1 MAKKKFTE
9 GLESLFGETAG
20 TQQMRRGTNASDAAK
35 ETDGKGRHPGKD
47 FTTDLQSFLT
57 EAFEDAFEEQL
68 SQPLKERKKKKPI
81 KALSGLDVLI
91 RNTSDPQQQIEIE
104 ELAPRRITLTL
115 DDQHLTK
122 LREIARNKK
131 TYLKE
136 MIKEIVA
143 EYVERY
149 PGKK

>member
-9 GLESLFGETAG
+9 GLESLFMDTAE
-20 TQQMRRGTNASDAAK
+20 TQQMGGGKNVSDKRKNTTAK
-35 ETDGKGRHPGKD
+35 STSSNSK
-47 FTTDLQSFLT
+47 FTADLQSFLT

-68 SQPLKERKKKKPI
+68 TSSSKANKKKKG
-81 KALSGLDVLI
+81 KSNSLSGLDFLI
-91 RNTSDPQQQIEIE
+91 RNTSDPKQQIEIE

-115 DDQHLTK
+115 DDQHLVK
-122 LREIARNKK
+122 LREMAKKRK

-143 EYVERY
+143 DYLQQHS
-149 PGKK
+149 K